1 MTGFRTRDRP
11 DDDYRARPQ
20 FAFDD
25 GRAQVVRPHALGTAA
40 DVSPTY
46 VPRPAPKRVQ
56 SASGHQHGPS
66 EYLSGLQVGQHPAG
80 RREVEGLDMCANP
93 AGLGERERS
102 Q

>member
-11 DDDYRARPQ
+11 DDDYRARPR

-25 GRAQVVRPHALGTAA
+25 GRAQVACPHALVTAA
-40 DVSPTY
+40 DVSPAY
-46 VPRPAPKRVQ
+46 IPRPAPKRVQ
-56 SASGHQHGPS
+56 SASGHQDGPS
-66 EYLSGLQVGQHPAG
+66 AYLSGLQVGQHTAG
-80 RREVEGLDMCANP
+80 RRQVERLDVCANP